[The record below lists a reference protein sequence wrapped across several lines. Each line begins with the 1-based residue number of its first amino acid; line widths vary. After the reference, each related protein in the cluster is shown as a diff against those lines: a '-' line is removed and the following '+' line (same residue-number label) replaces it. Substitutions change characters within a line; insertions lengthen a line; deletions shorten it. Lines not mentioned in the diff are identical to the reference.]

1 MAVQVI
7 NLAARKIERKLL
19 KTGDIEWV
27 DFLAGDSDAIMKHL
41 LFRASVN
48 PDLKRRLKHVE
59 LMDKFLLSDE
69 VLHG

>member
-1 MAVQVI
+1 MPGQVI
-7 NLAARKIERKLL
+7 NLVARKIERKLI
-19 KTGDIEWV
+19 KTGNIEWV

-48 PDLKRRLKHVE
+48 PGLKRRLEHAE

-69 VLHG
+69 VLYG